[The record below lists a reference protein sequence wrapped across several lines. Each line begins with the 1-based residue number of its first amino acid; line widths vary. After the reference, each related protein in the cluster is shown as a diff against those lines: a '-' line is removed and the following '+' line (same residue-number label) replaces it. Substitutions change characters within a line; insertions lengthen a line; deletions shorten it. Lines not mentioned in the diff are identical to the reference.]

1 MRRTTRYVVPA
12 AALLL
17 ALAGCADTERRSTGE
32 TPAPTPS
39 GSPSASPTAS
49 VTDSAET
56 GASGDPSPTATGST
70 AAGGTADRPV
80 VLEPKNDPLDWKPVA
95 GSVDR
100 TVTRGGGW
108 TLSVDQAG
116 SRASLAGPGGRSSWS
131 SGRHERVSETMLDA
145 DYAVVVLQDELEE
158 DPSRAI
164 VTDLASGEEFVVDGS
179 SDIPTTSGGTW
190 ALGAGHLLH
199 ATIRKRAYCI
209 ASVDLATRTSTL
221 GWCAPAR
228 QGFNQARVSPAGDSI
243 TTFDDSQ
250 PSCRTVS
257 RLQGTTTEPFP
268 GVSDCH
274 GWEGVLI
281 EDGAV
286 WSVVPNER
294 RIENGHLYA
303 RVGDGYFD
311 LGPGSTGT
319 LTWCGD
325 AAYFGRDPQRRGDD
339 ASLMRW
345 SPEDGLSTVYE
356 SPGGQAFLEAPRCGG
371 DTITVTALAQA
382 GDEQVSASVR

>member
-12 AALLL
+12 AALVL
-17 ALAGCADTERRSTGE
+17 ALAGCADTERR
-32 TPAPTPS
+32 P
-39 GSPSASPTAS
+39 
-49 VTDSAET
+49 
-56 GASGDPSPTATGST
+56 ASGTPSPTPTSSESAPNSASVEPSPTTSGST
-70 AAGGTADRPV
+70 AVGGTADRPV
-80 VLEPKNDPLDWKPVA
+80 VLAPETAPLDWKAVA
-95 GSVDR
+95 GSVED

-108 TLSVDQAG
+108 TLRVDRAG
-116 SRASLAGPGGRSSWS
+116 SRASLVGPGGRSRWS
-131 SGRHERVSETMLDA
+131 PGSHERVSDALLDA
-145 DYAVVVLQDELEE
+145 DHAVVVFQDELEE

-164 VTDLASGEEFVVDGS
+164 VTDLDTGDEFTVDGS

-190 ALGAGHLLH
+190 ALGEGHLLH

-209 ASVDLATRTSTL
+209 ASVDLATRASTL

-228 QGFNQARVSPAGDSI
+228 HGFNQARISPAGDTI

-257 RLQGTTTEPFP
+257 RLEGTTTEPFP
-268 GVSDCH
+268 GVPDCH

-325 AAYFGRDPQRRGDD
+325 AAYFGRDPQRRRDD
-339 ASLMRW
+339 ARLMRW

-371 DTITVTALAQA
+371 DTITITALAQA
-382 GDEQVSASVR
+382 GDEQVSAAVR

>member
-12 AALLL
+12 AALVL
-17 ALAGCADTERRSTGE
+17 ALAGCADTERR
-32 TPAPTPS
+32 PASGTPTPS
-39 GSPSASPTAS
+39 PSSTPSPT
-49 VTDSAET
+49 VTESAPDGASAE
-56 GASGDPSPTATGST
+56 PSPTATGST
-70 AAGGTADRPV
+70 AAGGTAGGTADRPA
-80 VLEPKNDPLDWKPVA
+80 VLQPQTAPLDWRPVA
-95 GSVDR
+95 GSVEQ

-116 SRASLAGPGGRSSWS
+116 SRATLVGPSGRSSWS
-131 SGRHERVSETMLDA
+131 SGSHERVSETLLDA
-145 DYAVVVLQDELEE
+145 DHAVVVFQDEFEE

-164 VTDLASGEEFVVDGS
+164 VTDLASGKKFKVDDS

-190 ALGAGHLLH
+190 ALGNGHLLH

-209 ASVDLATRTSTL
+209 ASVDLATRASTL

-228 QGFNQARVSPAGDSI
+228 QGFNQARISPAGDTI

-257 RLQGTTTEPFP
+257 RLEGRTTEPFP
-268 GVSDCH
+268 GVADCH

-325 AAYFGRDPQRRGDD
+325 AAYFARDPQRRRDD

-371 DTITVTALAQA
+371 DTITITALAQA
-382 GDEQVSASVR
+382 GDEQVSAAVR

>member
-12 AALLL
+12 AALVL
-17 ALAGCADTERRSTGE
+17 ALAGCADTERRPASGTPSPTPTSTVTE
-32 TPAPTPS
+32 PAPD
-39 GSPSASPTAS
+39 GAS
-49 VTDSAET
+49 VE
-56 GASGDPSPTATGST
+56 PSPTATRST
-70 AAGGTADRPV
+70 AAGGTADRPA
-80 VLEPKNDPLDWKPVA
+80 VLEPETAPLDWKPVA
-95 GSVDR
+95 GSVEH

-116 SRASLAGPGGRSSWS
+116 SRASLVGPGGRRSWS
-131 SGRHERVSETMLDA
+131 SGRHERVSDALLDA
-145 DYAVVVLQDELEE
+145 DHAVVVLQDELEE

-164 VTDLASGEEFVVDGS
+164 VTDLDSGDEFTVDGS
-179 SDIPTTSGGTW
+179 SDLPTTSGGTW
-190 ALGAGHLLH
+190 ALGDGHLLH

-209 ASVDLATRTSTL
+209 ASVDLATRASTL

-228 QGFNQARVSPAGDSI
+228 HGFNQARVSPAGDTI

-257 RLQGTTTEPFP
+257 RLEGSTTEPLP
-268 GVSDCH
+268 GVPDCH
-274 GWEGVLI
+274 GWEGVLT

-325 AAYFGRDPQRRGDD
+325 AAYFSRDPQRRGDD

-371 DTITVTALAQA
+371 DTVTITALAQA
-382 GDEQVSASVR
+382 GDEQVSAAVG